1 MFSSFFPNPKI
12 FFPAAI
18 LWTAVSMALW
28 YLLARDLGP
37 ELSLGD
43 LVGLPYP
50 PGNADGAAV
59 AVETARNIWL
69 YQYMIAMGALF
80 VGLVGWLLPHRWF
93 RWSVAV
99 SALIIFLIWFQ
110 VQLDVMINNWFGTFY
125 NMVQQALAKPDA
137 VTQVQ
142 FFAQLATFGGIAMV
156 YIATAVLNAF
166 ITSHY
171 VFRWRT
177 AMNDYYVANWHR
189 LRHIEGASQRI
200 QEDTQKFA
208 TTLEQLGASL
218 IDALMTLIAFL
229 PILWGLSVH
238 VKKLPLIGEVPQA
251 LVFVAIIWAAIG
263 TVGLALAGIRLPGL
277 EFRNQRVEAAYRKEL
292 VLGEDDGER
301 AQPPTL
307 HRLFHD
313 VRQNYF
319 RLYWNFLYFNIVR
332 YGYLQASVLVPYI
345 ALAPSIVAGG
355 LTLGAMQQIIR
366 AFGRV
371 EGSFQYLVKSWTTIV
386 SLISIY
392 KRLRA
397 FEATLSHQPLDVIEA
412 EVAIQ
417 RP

>member
-1 MFSSFFPNPKI
+1 
-12 FFPAAI
+12 
-18 LWTAVSMALW
+18 
-28 YLLARDLGP
+28 
-37 ELSLGD
+37 
-43 LVGLPYP
+43 
-50 PGNADGAAV
+50 
-59 AVETARNIWL
+59 
-69 YQYMIAMGALF
+69 MIAAGAIF
-80 VGLVGWLLPHRWF
+80 VGLVGWLMPHRWF
-93 RWSVAV
+93 RWSVGV
-99 SALIIFLIWFQ
+99 SAIIIFFIWFQ

-137 VTQVQ
+137 ITQEQ
-142 FFAQLATFGGIAMV
+142 FFGQLATFAGIALV
-156 YIATAVLNAF
+156 YIATAVLAAF
-166 ITSHY
+166 VTSHY

-200 QEDTQKFA
+200 QEDTQRFA
-208 TTLEQLGASL
+208 STLEQLGASL

-229 PILWGLSVH
+229 PILWGLSAY

-251 LVFVAIIWAAIG
+251 LVFVAVIWAAIG
-263 TVGLALAGIRLPGL
+263 TAGLALAGIRLPGL

-292 VLGEDDGER
+292 VLGEDNADR
-301 AQPPTL
+301 AQAPTL
-307 HRLFHD
+307 HALFRD
-313 VRQNYF
+313 VRANYF
-319 RLYWNFLYFNIVR
+319 RLYLNFLYFNIVR

-355 LTLGAMQQIIR
+355 LTLGVMQQVIR

-371 EGSFQYLVKSWTTIV
+371 EGSFQYLVRSWTTIV

-397 FEATLSHQPLDVIEA
+397 FEALMRDEPLDVIEA
-412 EVAIQ
+412 EAVV